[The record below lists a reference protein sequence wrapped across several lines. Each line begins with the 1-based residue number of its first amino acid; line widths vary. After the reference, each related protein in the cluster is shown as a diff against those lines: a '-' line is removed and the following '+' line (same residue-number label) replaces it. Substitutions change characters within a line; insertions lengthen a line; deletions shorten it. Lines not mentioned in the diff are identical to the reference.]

1 MDSEIFDLKL
11 NKQQADAVKHI
22 DGAVLLLAVPGSGKT
37 TVLTAR
43 LGYMIKNAGI
53 APDSILVLTYTVAA
67 ANEMKTRFARLFGD
81 ADGKTPEFRTIN
93 GVAQRI
99 INDFAYFT
107 GREPFALITDEKRIS
122 AVISAIY
129 REATLEYATDS
140 IISDIRRQKQHDD
153 RG

>member
-53 APDSILVLTYTVAA
+53 APDSIDMYP
-67 ANEMKTRFARLFGD
+67 FFW
-81 ADGKTPEFRTIN
+81 TPSFELN
-93 GVAQRI
+93 
-99 INDFAYFT
+99 N
-107 GREPFALITDEKRIS
+107 
-122 AVISAIY
+122 
-129 REATLEYATDS
+129 
-140 IISDIRRQKQHDD
+140 
-153 RG
+153 